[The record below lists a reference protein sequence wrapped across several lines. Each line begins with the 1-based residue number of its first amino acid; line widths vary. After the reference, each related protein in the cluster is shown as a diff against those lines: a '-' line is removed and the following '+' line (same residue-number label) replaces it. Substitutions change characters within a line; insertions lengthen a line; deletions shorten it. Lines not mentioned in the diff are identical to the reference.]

1 MIYTAEDPGNWA
13 IWKKQ
18 PNNKD
23 LPLQEAT
30 QKYRKEKLLFESQY
44 MDFVQQQQAILSQN
58 AQTGGTSLNGVTNV
72 AFNALP
78 IFKTNTQN
86 LQTLTATFSKAVSI
100 TGQPQVGVVNN
111 QVGGGTQAAF
121 TYTYTAG
128 SGTTDIVFTH
138 NHPLQTVA
146 LQGFSANIIKTAI
159 DLVGIEGSGTGNPTG
174 TPQANTYN
182 FSSDTG
188 YTTSGAGKE
197 VGLTVV
203 INASLAIESVTTTT
217 PGKDFIP
224 GEVITFN
231 NNALG
236 AGSIGGSISIGAG
249 ALTADTASF
258 AAASAITLNGG
269 TITTVD
275 QNIARR
281 QGVPS
286 LDFSS
291 ASTKVGDPS

>member
-13 IWKKQ
+13 IWKKK
-18 PNNKD
+18 PNNKN
-23 LPLQEAT
+23 LSLHEAT
-30 QKYRKEKLLFESQY
+30 QKYKKERLLFESQY

-58 AQTGGTSLNGVTNV
+58 AQTSGTILNGVKSV
-72 AFNALP
+72 AFDTLP
-78 IFKTNTQN
+78 IFKTNIQN
-86 LQTLTATFSKAVSI
+86 LQTLTATFAKPVLI

-111 QVGGGTQAAF
+111 QAGGGTQAAF

-146 LQGFSANIIKTAI
+146 LQGFSANIIAGEINLQAIAGAGTA
-159 DLVGIEGSGTGNPTG
+159 DPTG
-174 TPQANTYN
+174 TPQDATYN

-188 YTTSGAGKE
+188 YTTDGAGKE
-197 VGLTVV
+197 IGLTVV
-203 INASLAIESVTTTT
+203 IVGGGFQSVTSTT

-224 GEVITFN
+224 GEIITFN
-231 NNALG
+231 NNTLG
-236 AGSIGGSISIGAG
+236 AGSIGGNISIGAG

-258 AAASAITLNGG
+258 AAASAVTLNGG

-275 QNIARR
+275 QNVARR
-281 QGVPS
+281 QGTPA
-286 LDFSS
+286 LDFASN
-291 ASTKVGDPS
+291 STKTGDPS

>member
-58 AQTGGTSLNGVTNV
+58 AQTSGTILNGVKSV
-72 AFNALP
+72 AFDTLP
-78 IFKTNTQN
+78 IFKTNIQN
-86 LQTLTATFSKAVSI
+86 LQTLTAKFAKPVLI

-111 QVGGGTQAAF
+111 QAGGGTQAAF

-128 SGTTDIVFTH
+128 SGTTNIVFTH

-146 LQGFSANIIKTAI
+146 LQGFSANIIAGEINLQAIAGAGTA
-159 DLVGIEGSGTGNPTG
+159 DPTG
-174 TPQANTYN
+174 TPQDATYN

-188 YTTSGAGKE
+188 YTTDGDGKE
-197 VGLTVV
+197 IGLTVV
-203 INASLAIESVTTTT
+203 IVGGGFQSVTSTT

-224 GEVITFN
+224 GEIITFN
-231 NNALG
+231 NNTLG
-236 AGSIGGSISIGAG
+236 AGSIGGTISIGAG
-249 ALTADTASF
+249 ALTPDIASF
-258 AAASAITLNGG
+258 AAASAVTLNGG

-275 QNIARR
+275 QNVARR
-281 QGVPS
+281 QGTPA
-286 LDFSS
+286 LDFASN
-291 ASTKVGDPS
+291 STKIGDPS